1 MNRSVLICRLA
12 GILFIA
18 ALAILTPPCFIAET
32 PDQLHAMFESDQYFA
47 LRDATVHAKAPL
59 FYRGAVQASANRRK
73 EAEKLLGKV
82 IQAAP
87 HSSDAYEAHGL
98 LGNLYF
104 RNGLYRESYR
114 ELQAESAEKPDAA
127 DVKNAL
133 PLIKALSEYPD
144 QSVVKRRYSTL
155 QVQGD
160 HLPASINGLD
170 AKYIFDTGA
179 AISVISDQEANRF
192 GLTPRSVDTKL
203 NEASGTDVTGL
214 RIAVAKDLILGNLH
228 LRNVAFIVL
237 SDSRE
242 PFSEV
247 PQNERGILGLPVLL
261 AMRTLRWQPKGPF
274 EFGFS
279 PGPLHLP
286 ASNLL
291 FHDNSAMVQAVSQ
304 SRPLEFTLDTGAK
317 DTDLNPVFAAAFPD
331 LLKQS
336 GTPEVHSITGVGGSN
351 SYDSVLLPSVTFQ
364 VGGRAVTL
372 KPAHVYTKYGLTTW
386 AAGNLG
392 NDLLHQAQTI
402 TLDFHAMTL
411 CLQ

>member
-1 MNRSVLICRLA
+1 MNSSVLACRLA
-12 GILFIA
+12 DILSIA
-18 ALAILTPPCFIAET
+18 ALVILAPQCSIAQT

-47 LRDATVHAKAPL
+47 LRDATVNTAVPL
-59 FYRGAVQASANRRK
+59 FYRGAVQTIANRRK
-73 EAEKLLGKV
+73 AAEKLLGNV
-82 IQAAP
+82 IKAAP

-144 QSVVKRRYSTL
+144 QTIVKRRYSRL
-155 QVQGD
+155 SIQGGY
-160 HLPASINGLD
+160 LPVSINGLD
-170 AKYIFDTGA
+170 ARYIFDTGA
-179 AISVISDQEANRF
+179 AISVISDLEAKRV
-192 GLTPRSVDTKL
+192 GLTPQRVETKL
-203 NEASGTDVTGL
+203 NEASGNDVTGL
-214 RIAVAKDLILGNLH
+214 RVAVAKDLILGHLH

-237 SDSRE
+237 PDTRE
-242 PFSEV
+242 PFSDVSQEK
-247 PQNERGILGLPVLL
+247 RGILGIPVFL
-261 AMRTLRWQPKGPF
+261 AMQTLRWQPKGSF

-279 PGPLHLP
+279 PAPLHLS

-291 FHDNSAMVQAVSQ
+291 FHDNSTVVQVFSQ
-304 SRPLEFTLDTGAK
+304 SRPLEFTLDTGAI
-317 DTDLNPVFAAAFPD
+317 DTDLNPVFAATFPD

-336 GTPEVHSITGVGGSN
+336 GIPEVHSITGVGGTN
-351 SYDSVLLPSVTFQ
+351 SYDSVLLPSVTFE
-364 VGGRAVTL
+364 VGGSAVTL
-372 KPAHVYTKYGLTTW
+372 KPAHVYTKYGLTSW

-411 CLQ
+411 RLQ

>member
-1 MNRSVLICRLA
+1 MNLHVLACRLA
-12 GILFIA
+12 GILSIA
-18 ALAILTPPCFIAET
+18 ACAIFTPPCCFAQT

-47 LRDATVHAKAPL
+47 LRDATLHTKAPL

-73 EAEKLLGKV
+73 AAEKILGKV

-87 HSSDAYEAHGL
+87 HSSEAYEAHGL
-98 LGNLYF
+98 LSNLYF

-114 ELQAESAEKPDAA
+114 ELQAESVEKPDAA
-127 DVKNAL
+127 DVKNAM

-144 QSVVKRRYSTL
+144 QSVVKRTYSSL
-155 QVQGD
+155 PVQGD
-160 HLPASINGLD
+160 HLPVRINGLD

-179 AISVISDQEANRF
+179 AISVLSDQEAKRF
-192 GLTPRSVDTKL
+192 GLTPRSISTKL
-203 NEASGTDVTGL
+203 NEASGSDVTGV
-214 RIAVAKDLILGNLH
+214 RIAVANDFILGNLH

-237 SDSRE
+237 PDTRE
-242 PFSEV
+242 PFSDVSEE
-247 PQNERGILGLPVLL
+247 ERGILGLPVLL
-261 AMRTLRWQPKGPF
+261 AMRTLRWHPKGFF

-291 FHDNSAMVQAVSQ
+291 FHDNTAVVQVVSQ
-304 SRPLEFTLDTGAK
+304 SRPLEFTLDTGAM

-336 GTPEVHSITGVGGSN
+336 GTPEVHSITGVGGTN
-351 SYDSVLLPSVTFQ
+351 SYDSVLLPSVTFE

-372 KPAHVYTKYGLTTW
+372 KPAHVYTKYGLTSW

-402 TLDFHAMTL
+402 TLDFHSMTL
-411 CLQ
+411 RLQ